1 MDEQSVGSH
10 DGRWRFLSRNLEG
23 GQKVPHPAY
32 ITSVLPR
39 FRDEKARL
47 RSALCTV
54 AVLPPSYITF
64 TLVPPVP
71 NTCPRPLH
79 IPHRVPPTA
88 KPPMSR
94 CFVFRAPPSLD
105 ASDSDGRAR
114 GRVGREYARARLG
127 QQTPHGPLWGARVD
141 VEGPTMEAVASGCAT
156 WGVWGRRR
164 VEEAVYKSMGEVLL
178 GGLLLRGSGF
188 GR

>member
-1 MDEQSVGSH
+1 M
-10 DGRWRFLSRNLEG
+10 
-23 GQKVPHPAY
+23 P
-32 ITSVLPR
+32 
-39 FRDEKARL
+39 
-47 RSALCTV
+47 
-54 AVLPPSYITF
+54 PPSAHTAPGTTYSQTPHAPVLRIS
-64 TLVPPVP
+64 PP
-71 NTCPRPLH
+71 R
-79 IPHRVPPTA
+79 
-88 KPPMSR
+88 
-94 CFVFRAPPSLD
+94 SLE

-164 VEEAVYKSMGEVLL
+164 VKEAVYKGMGEVLL